1 MIHARKERCG
11 FEEALPESCRRR
23 GDLPSGL
30 GTGSEHWC
38 CLSEPWAGQCRPWAG
53 LPSQGTQ
60 RLSTACC
67 AFGTGTAQG
76 GSSKSCTRL
85 TPNLKGP
92 GVFQAEWGGR
102 GHGAW
107 GDAIRFVSQK
117 AHSGCRVENE
127 FLNLTT
133 NLLCEELT
141 AW

>member
-1 MIHARKERCG
+1 MVIRDLTLRSAASFGSFHLIRLLYDEYMFYLVEHRVAEATGETPIAVMGEVRAR
-11 FEEALPESCRRR
+11 PPR
-23 GDLPSGL
+23 GPQDSMAV
-30 GTGSEHWC
+30 C
-38 CLSEPWAGQCRPWAG
+38 V
-53 LPSQGTQ
+53 TQ
-60 RLSTACC
+60 R
-67 AFGTGTAQG
+67 TAQG